1 MTMNLSQSRIQDPI
15 LTTVLQGY
23 SNPTF
28 IGENLFPRV
37 PVQVSGGRVIQFGKE
52 AFMAYNTQRAP
63 GSDTKRITFG
73 YSGVQFAL
81 ENHALDAVVPRE
93 WLRDVA
99 VQPGIDLGS
108 RAVRLTGR
116 ALQLEL
122 EIQQALIATT
132 LANYDASHKVTLAGA
147 TKWSIGTGNP
157 KTDIDNAREAIR
169 STVGVYPNVLVLSPV
184 AYNAMRN
191 NTNIVS
197 RFQYVSA
204 DSITPDM
211 LGRLLDIPKV
221 LVGKA
226 IKSDDSGVFT
236 DIWGNNAILAY
247 VPEVPQVVEEPSYGY
262 TYTMDGHPLV
272 EVPYW
277 DPKAKSWIYGTAFE
291 RLPVLTGMTAG
302 YIIQNPN

>member
-1 MTMNLSQSRIQDPI
+1 MTMNLSTSRIQDPI
-15 LTTVLQGY
+15 LTSVLQGY

-63 GSDTKRITFG
+63 GTDTKRITFG
-73 YSGVQFAL
+73 YSGVPFAL

-93 WLRDVA
+93 WLRDAA
-99 VQPGIDLGS
+99 VQPGVDLGS

-122 EIQQALIATT
+122 EIQQATIATNA
-132 LANYDASHKVTLAGA
+132 ANYDAQHKVVLAGG
-147 TKWSIGTGNP
+147 TKWSSTGTP

-169 STVGVYPNVLVLSPV
+169 SSCGVYPNIMGISAVGF
-184 AYNAMRN
+184 NALRN
-191 NTNIVS
+191 NANIVT

-204 DSITPDM
+204 DSITAEM
-211 LGRLLDIPKV
+211 LAKLLDIDKIV
-221 LVGKA
+221 VGKA
-226 IKSDDSGVFT
+226 IKADDAGVFT
-236 DIWGNNAILAY
+236 DVWGNNAVLAY
-247 VPEVPQVVEEPSYGY
+247 VPDVPQAIEEPSYGY

-291 RLPVLTGMTAG
+291 RAAVLTGMTAG
-302 YIIQNPN
+302 YLIQNPN